1 VQACLGTST
10 PTEGHSA
17 FMQHPTGIGVARS
30 TPPSFGL
37 SKERVRQA
45 FVRRWR
51 IPSSCRQSS
60 GCRKLLGQWS
70 HTLPSKTEPV
80 CRQSSGCR
88 KLLGQWSHT
97 LPSKTEPVQSGD
109 ALHVFLYTS
118 ILFHVSTI
126 ISQRY
131 RQSTSGRSL
140 IFRKH
145 H

>member
-1 VQACLGTST
+1 MKYRRMVQACLGTST

-80 CRQSSGCR
+80 
-88 KLLGQWSHT
+88 
-97 LPSKTEPVQSGD
+97 QSGD

-118 ILFHVSTI
+118 ILFSFKLDRILSLSFPGRRGDRHERGHSTRVI
-126 ISQRY
+126 
-131 RQSTSGRSL
+131 
-140 IFRKH
+140 
-145 H
+145 